1 LRIDVQLQRLNSSV
15 RTDQLF
21 GAEQAACAFLY
32 ERGIIQMTKK
42 QHKKE
47 STGRLLT
54 RLILIII
61 GAALAAVSIE
71 LFLIPNQIIDGGI
84 IGISLIVD
92 HITPD
97 SLSFIN
103 FGTLVVILNLPF
115 MYYGYKQIGKT
126 FMLSSIFGIVFL
138 AIIES
143 MLHHVEA
150 FTAEPILATVFGGLI
165 LGVGVGLV
173 IRNGGSMDG
182 TEILGILLT
191 KKLPFSV
198 GEFVMFINIFIFAWA
213 AFVFGAE
220 QAMYSVMA
228 YYIAFKTIDTVIQGL
243 DETKAVIIVS
253 DYYEDVSDAILQR
266 LGRGTTK
273 LKGKGG
279 YTDDEKEVIYV
290 VVTRLEVTKLK
301 SIVHE
306 IDTNAFITIMNTQE
320 TKGTNFKS
328 AIH

>member
-1 LRIDVQLQRLNSSV
+1 MKQR
-15 RTDQLF
+15 
-21 GAEQAACAFLY
+21 
-32 ERGIIQMTKK
+32 

-47 STGRLLT
+47 S
-54 RLILIII
+54 ILHIVYRFIFIVI

-84 IGISLIVD
+84 IGVSLILDYLLERV
-92 HITPD
+92 
-97 SLSFIN
+97 SFLN
-103 FGTLVVILNLPF
+103 FGILVIILNLPF

-126 FMLSSIFGIVFL
+126 FVISSLFAIFCL
-138 AIIES
+138 AFIEGL
-143 MLHHVEA
+143 LHHFDP
-150 FTAEPILATVFGGLI
+150 FTTEPILATVFGGLV

-173 IRNGGSMDG
+173 IRHGGSMDG

-191 KKLPFSV
+191 KRLPFSV
-198 GEFVMFINIFIFAWA
+198 GEFVMFINIFIFGWA
-213 AFVFGAE
+213 AFVFGPE
-220 QAMYSVMA
+220 QAMYSVMT

-253 DYYEDVSDAILQR
+253 DLYEEVSEAILSR

-279 YTDDEKEVIYV
+279 FTDADKDVIYA

-301 SIVHE
+301 SLVHE
-306 IDTNAFITIMNTQE
+306 IDPNAFITIMNTQE
-320 TKGTNFKS
+320 TKGAKFKS